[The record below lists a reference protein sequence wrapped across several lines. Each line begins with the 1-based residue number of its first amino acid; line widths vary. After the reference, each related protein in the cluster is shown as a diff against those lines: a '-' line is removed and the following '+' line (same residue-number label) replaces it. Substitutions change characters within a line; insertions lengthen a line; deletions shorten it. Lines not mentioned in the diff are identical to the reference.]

1 MTIQKKAQEFTQTI
15 VEDVKGAESIAG
27 RVLSYQR
34 QKAKRQQRGLPA
46 PSAIEHENLRTA
58 ISYHFGEPTAL
69 FFDRYERLPYDRQ
82 SLLGWP
88 MTWAGRQAINSW
100 LLIITGTLWVLF
112 YFYLRR
118 ILDFKELG
126 SPEKYFAHAAVTGLC
141 AVLLLF
147 VLTQLIRQ
155 FPPKNLEQRL
165 LDYEGMK
172 QRRIADTQAR
182 ETAAEQE
189 RIDRIGKAK
198 EREINA
204 EQARAERLIQDS
216 RKESQ

>member
-1 MTIQKKAQEFTQTI
+1 MTIQKKAQELSLTTF
-15 VEDVKGAESIAG
+15 DDLKSAENTAD
-27 RVLSYQR
+27 RARNYQR
-34 QKAKRQQRGLPA
+34 KKANRERRGLPA
-46 PSAIEHENLRTA
+46 PSAVEYEELRSA
-58 ISYHFGEPTAL
+58 VAYHFGEPTAL

-88 MTWAGRQAINSW
+88 MTWAGRRAINHGLA
-100 LLIITGTLWVLF
+100 LLTCTLWVML
-112 YFYLRR
+112 YFYLPR
-118 ILDFKELG
+118 IPDFKELG

-147 VLTQLIRQ
+147 VLTLLIRQ

-165 LDYEGMK
+165 HDYEGMK

-182 ETAAEQE
+182 EKAAEQE
-189 RIDRIGKAK
+189 RIDRIVKAK

-204 EQARAERLIQDS
+204 EQARADRLIQDS